1 MNKSK
6 DIDYKSFNF
15 NEQLYPT
22 LQAKHGMSDIL
33 HPIRF
38 FRVRFPYDS
47 SHVSQV
53 KKERHIDFHLSLI
66 CFSHILFAFK

>member
-38 FRVRFPYDS
+38 FRIRYPYDS
-47 SHVSQV
+47 SQVSQV
-53 KKERHIDFHLSLI
+53 KEERHIDFHLSLI